1 MNPLILGPI
10 IKIAEEIF
18 DRVIPDREGRARAK
32 QELEMELLKRRSEII
47 AATQASDAGQVE
59 VNKVEAAQTDLFR
72 GGWRPAV
79 GWSCALGVFY
89 QFVAR
94 PLLTWI
100 APDIGLSTPPSLE
113 MTDLLFL
120 LGGMLGLGTLRT
132 VEKKAGVG

>member
-1 MNPLILGPI
+1 MNPMILGPI

-47 AATQASDAGQVE
+47 AATQASDAGQVD
-59 VNKVEAAQTDLFR
+59 VNKVEAASPDLFR

-79 GWSCALGVFY
+79 GWSCAIGVFY

-94 PLLTWI
+94 PLLTWLS
-100 APDIGLSTPPSLE
+100 PDLGLTTPPSLE
-113 MTDLLFL
+113 MTDLMFL

-132 VEKKAGVG
+132 VEKKAGVA